1 MTEEFAQ
8 GLVDFFQ
15 NKIPN
20 ELIIFLVSLLPVL
33 ELRGGMIAAKLLH
46 VDFLACVRHMLSR
59 QHSADPVHPA
69 FHTQDIP
76 ISARQA
82 GLFKDHQ
89 KA

>member
-46 VDFLACVRHMLSR
+46 MLSR

>member
-33 ELRGGMIAAKLLH
+33 ELRGGEAA
-46 VDFLACVRHMLSR
+46 
-59 QHSADPVHPA
+59 
-69 FHTQDIP
+69 
-76 ISARQA
+76 AR
-82 GLFKDHQ
+82 
-89 KA
+89 

>member
-33 ELRGGMIAAKLLH
+33 ELRGGMIAAKLL
-46 VDFLACVRHMLSR
+46 ACVRHMLSR

-82 GLFKDHQ
+82 GLFKDHR

>member
-46 VDFLACVRHMLSR
+46 VDFWLSLI
-59 QHSADPVHPA
+59 H
-69 FHTQDIP
+69 I
-76 ISARQA
+76 
-82 GLFKDHQ
+82 
-89 KA
+89 

>member
-46 VDFLACVRHMLSR
+46 VDRKSV
-59 QHSADPVHPA
+59 V
-69 FHTQDIP
+69 
-76 ISARQA
+76 
-82 GLFKDHQ
+82 
-89 KA
+89 

>member
-20 ELIIFLVSLLPVL
+20 ELIIFLVWLLPVL

-46 VDFLACVRHMLSR
+46 VDFWR
-59 QHSADPVHPA
+59 A
-69 FHTQDIP
+69 FAICYLGNILPTVEIGRA
-76 ISARQA
+76 SCRERV
-82 GLFKDHQ
+82 
-89 KA
+89 